1 MPDEFQIIE
10 RYFNRTSRRTDV
22 ILGVGDDGALVHP
35 PPNQRLVI
43 TMDTLNEGIHF
54 PIQTPAQAVGHKALA
69 VNLSDLAAMGA
80 TPAWFTLSLSM
91 PGSDELWLEDFTRGL
106 FELANRFEA
115 ELIGGDLTR
124 GPLSVT
130 ITAIGF
136 TSGCAALRRAGAR
149 PGDFIYVTGHL
160 GDAALGLMALRNNIT
175 LDPEDLDNCLARLN
189 YPIPRVEAAQCLLD
203 VATAAIDISDGLAGD
218 LNHVLQASGVGAV
231 IELTSL
237 PLSATF
243 KKAFGDKPD
252 WRLPLT
258 GGDDYELLFTV
269 PSDKLQPL
277 NSGFMGMEC
286 GITQIGQIQSQPGLR
301 IRQPDGRPYVPDQTG
316 YIHFN

>member
-1 MPDEFQIIE
+1 MPDEFQLIE
-10 RYFNRTSRRTDV
+10 RYFKRRSQRADV
-22 ILGVGDDGALVHP
+22 ILGVGDDAALVHP
-35 PPNQRLVI
+35 PPDQRLVI
-43 TMDTLNEGIHF
+43 TMDTLNEGVHF

-130 ITAIGF
+130 VTAVGF
-136 TSGCAALRRAGAR
+136 ASDSVSLTRAGAR
-149 PGDFIYVTGHL
+149 SGDFIYVTGHV
-160 GDAALGLMALRNNIT
+160 GDAGLGLMALRNSVT
-175 LDPEDLDNCLARLN
+175 LDPQDLDYCLARLN
-189 YPIPRVEAAQCLLD
+189 YPTPRVEVAQSLLNE
-203 VATAAIDISDGLAGD
+203 ATAAIDISDGLAGD

-231 IELTSL
+231 IELASL
-237 PLSATF
+237 PLSETL
-243 KKAFGDKPD
+243 KKVFGPDLD
-252 WRLPLT
+252 WRIPLA

-269 PSDKLQPL
+269 PGDKIPSFH
-277 NSGFMGMEC
+277 SGFVGLEC
-286 GITQIGQIQSQPGLR
+286 GITQIGQIQPQPGLR
-301 IRQPDGRPYVPDQTG
+301 FRQPDGRPYVLDQTG
-316 YIHFN
+316 YIHFS